1 MFDTAKTAPAAS
13 TPVPA
18 APRVRIIHAGGTLDV
33 ELLPGSSTVLDLTA
47 SKCERGGATKA
58 FGFLGVVAL
67 VAGVGWTGSTLLVP
81 RAPAPAVADVAPWR
95 QRAPAGPSAWP
106 TLPGPLEAVP
116 QEPTPAAPV
125 SPTPVPSTPAGRDPF
140 GLVQQ

>member
-1 MFDTAKTAPAAS
+1 MFDAVTTAPAAS

-18 APRVRIIHAGGTLDV
+18 ASRVRIVHAGGTLDV
-33 ELLPGSSTVLDLTA
+33 ELPPGSSTVLDLTA
-47 SKCERGGATKA
+47 SKGGRGGATRVL
-58 FGFLGVVAL
+58 GFLGVVAL
-67 VAGVGWTGSTLLVP
+67 VAGLGWAGSTLLVP

-95 QRAPAGPSAWP
+95 QRAPVGPSAWQASP
-106 TLPGPLEAVP
+106 GLPEAAP

-125 SPTPVPSTPAGRDPF
+125 PPMPVSPAPAGRDPF